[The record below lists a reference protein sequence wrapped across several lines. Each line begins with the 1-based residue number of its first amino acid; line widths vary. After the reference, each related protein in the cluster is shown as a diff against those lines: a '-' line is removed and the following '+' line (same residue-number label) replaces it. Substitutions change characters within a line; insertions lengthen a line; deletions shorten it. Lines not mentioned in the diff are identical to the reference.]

1 MVWNIYADL
10 FVFLCPDPSHV
21 CSALLRT
28 EVSGYCFIFLVSC
41 LFQSRSGHLRENSQC
56 WKAKMNVKRMCFLT
70 SLHLYTSL
78 KGNLR
83 WNVCR
88 CHGHCQFHLKPMQV
102 PLALRRYEAQP
113 AFEHLFTE
121 NIGSGNFVEIVFWG
135 DLRYCIYSSSCCPN
149 LLWEMFSRMWNTISY
164 CL

>member
-102 PLALRRYEAQP
+102 PLALRRYETQP

-121 NIGSGNFVEIVFWG
+121 NIGGGNFVFCGNDCILKRSQIMHLLILMLSKPSMG
-135 DLRYCIYSSSCCPN
+135 DV
-149 LLWEMFSRMWNTISY
+149 
-164 CL
+164 